1 VPDNDLLNPR
11 RTIELDDAPI
21 EAPPRAPFVE
31 LGLVSCFSFLRGASD
46 AVDLVL
52 AARAL
57 GYDAIGIADANT
69 MAGVV
74 RIHTEAKTLKLR
86 PVIGCRIETVE
97 GLAFLAYPRDR
108 AAYGRLCRLIS
119 AGRMTTLDGEWQA
132 KGACEIDLAMLAAHA
147 DGVQLILLPP
157 RDLEA
162 EFTIAVA
169 DNVVP
174 FPGRDS
180 SGDAETRRGIWRSQR
195 RKAAKEDCR
204 EAAISSLVLAADRNG
219 GCAAD
224 AFPSRLCAFA
234 SDEPSSLPGSAS
246 SRELSASLADTLPH
260 LTALLP
266 TLRHLAASYLYT
278 GDDIARIERLDAL
291 AKANGLDLL
300 ATNDVHYHGPE
311 RRPLQDVMTAIR
323 HKTTVAA
330 AGHLLH
336 GNAERYLK
344 PPEVMVRLFARWPHA
359 IAAARAVADACA
371 FSLDELRYEY
381 PEESYPD
388 GKSPQEHL
396 EVETWWGAEDRYPEG
411 VPEHIADTLER
422 ELALIAR
429 LDLARYFL
437 TIKDI
442 VDFARYEVEP
452 PILCQ
457 GRGSAANSAV
467 CYCLGITS
475 VDPAKHQL
483 LFDRFISEE
492 RREPPDIDVDFEH
505 ERREEVI
512 QYIYRRYGRH
522 RAGLCATV
530 IHYRPRMAIREVG
543 KAMGLT
549 EDVTAALART
559 VWGGWGKE
567 IGERHAAETGMDVT
581 DPHLKRVL
589 KLTRQMIGMPRHLSQ
604 HVGGFILTEGALTET
619 VPIGNGAMPERS
631 FIEWDKDDIEAL
643 GILKVDVLALGMLT
657 CIRKCLDLLEDH
669 HGRRLTLATVP
680 REDPETYAMLR
691 KGDSLGVFQVESR
704 AQMNMLP
711 RLRPR
716 EFYDLVIQ
724 VAIVRPGPI
733 QGDMVHPYLK
743 RRRGAEQV
751 VIPAPSPEHGPPDE
765 LSSILERTLGVPIF
779 QEQAMKI
786 ALDAAKFSSKEANR
800 LRKAMATFRS
810 RGMVDELQ
818 DMMVE
823 RMVAR
828 GYDRDFAQRCF
839 NQIRGFGEYGFPE
852 SHAASFAH
860 LVYVSSWLKCHFPAA
875 FGCALLNSQPMGFYA
890 PAQIVRDAVEHGV
903 TVLPPD
909 VNESA
914 WDCSLID
921 LSDSRGD
928 AELRRDED
936 SSLAKAQR
944 RERKAPA
951 AQPPSKLRAKTDED
965 VAASQ
970 QIFFA
975 PLRLCERQMVPS
987 GSASS
992 RASGPDM
999 GRLDKHIAIRLGLR
1013 KIDGLPEAVA
1023 ARLIAEREAHG
1034 RFADVIALRDRTGI
1048 GPAHIERLASAD
1060 AFGSLGL
1067 SRRQALWDA
1076 RSLVAANEL
1085 PLFAHARRTDPEA
1098 RDEGAERA
1106 PVRLPA
1112 MPLSEEVVAD
1122 YQTTRLSLKAH
1133 PLAFLRAGLAERGFV
1148 RACDLRSRKF
1158 RSMVQVAGVVLIR
1171 QRPGSAKGVCFITL
1185 EDETGVINLV
1195 VWPDLKEKQ
1204 RRVVMGSRLMEVRGR
1219 VEYDDEVIHVIAHH
1233 MTDASNALYRLSDDM
1248 LAAPIA
1254 RADHCNNPLPG
1265 KFGPRDNPREANGD
1279 PRRPV
1284 EPWQE
1289 PPASNRECG
1298 WHDPSSGGHPRDVR
1312 IIPPSRDFH

>member
-1 VPDNDLLNPR
+1 MPENDLQIPK
-11 RTIELDDAPI
+11 RTIELDPASI
-21 EAPPRAPFVE
+21 EAPPRSPFVE

-52 AARAL
+52 QARAL

-74 RIHTEAKTLKLR
+74 RIHTEAKTLKLK
-86 PVIGCRIETVE
+86 PLIGCRIETVE

-108 AAYGRLCRLIS
+108 AGYGQLCRLIS
-119 AGRMTTLDGEWQA
+119 AGRMRTLDGEWQA
-132 KGACEIDLAMLAAHA
+132 KGACDISLAMLAGHTG
-147 DGVQLILLPP
+147 DVQLILLPP
-157 RDLEA
+157 RDLDQR
-162 EFTIAVA
+162 FAVTVPN
-169 DNVVP
+169 NVVP
-174 FPGRDS
+174 FPPGSR
-180 SGDAETRRGIWRSQR
+180 T
-195 RKAAKEDCR
+195 KASEGGQ
-204 EAAISSLVLAADRNG
+204 ADRARVEG
-219 GCAAD
+219 T
-224 AFPSRLCAFA
+224 L
-234 SDEPSSLPGSAS
+234 SDI
-246 SRELSASLADTLPH
+246 LPH
-260 LTALLP
+260 IAAQLP
-266 TLRHLAASYLYT
+266 TLRHLAASFFYT
-278 GDDIARIERLDAL
+278 DSDIARIEQLDAL
-291 AKANGLDLL
+291 ARADGLGIL
-300 ATNDVHYHGPE
+300 ATNDVHYATPD

-330 AGHLLH
+330 AGHLLESN
-336 GNAERYLK
+336 GERYLK
-344 PPEVMVRLFARWPHA
+344 PPATMIRLFERWPHA
-359 IAAARAVADACA
+359 IAATREVADACD
-371 FSLDELRYEY
+371 FSLDELAYEY
-381 PEESYPD
+381 PEEIYPD
-388 GKSPQEHL
+388 GQAPQQYL
-396 EVETWWGAEDRYPEG
+396 TSETWKGAAWRYPGG
-411 VPEHIADTLER
+411 VPETVRETIER
-422 ELALIAR
+422 ELALIGK

-442 VDFARYEVEP
+442 VDYARGVDP

-475 VDPAKHQL
+475 VDPAKHAL

-492 RREPPDIDVDFEH
+492 RKEPPDIDVDFEH

-512 QYIYRRYGRH
+512 QYIYRKYGRH

-549 EDVTAALART
+549 EDVTAALAKT
-559 VWGGWGKE
+559 VWGGWGRE
-567 IGERHAAETGMDVT
+567 ISEKHAAETGMDVR
-581 DPHLKRVL
+581 DPHLRRVL
-589 KLTRQMIGMPRHLSQ
+589 KLTEQMIGMPRHLSQ
-604 HVGGFILTEGALTET
+604 HVGGFILTESALTET
-619 VPIGNGAMPERS
+619 VPIGNGAMPDRS

-657 CIRKCLDLLEDH
+657 CIRKCLDLLDDH
-669 HGRRLTLATVP
+669 YNRPLSLASVP

-751 VIPAPSPEHGPPDE
+751 VIPAPAPEHGPPDE

-786 ALDAAKFSSKEANR
+786 ALDAAKFSSREANR

-823 RMVAR
+823 RMVER
-828 GYDRDFAQRCF
+828 GYDREFAQRCF

-890 PAQIVRDAVEHGV
+890 PAQIVRDAREHGV
-903 TVLPPD
+903 SVLPAD
-909 VNESA
+909 VNLSQ
-914 WDCSLID
+914 WDCTL
-921 LSDSRGD
+921 
-928 AELRRDED
+928 ED
-936 SSLAKAQR
+936 IGGETPASG
-944 RERKAPA
+944 RERG
-951 AQPPSKLRAKTDED
+951 RG
-965 VAASQ
+965 
-970 QIFFA
+970 
-975 PLRLCERQMVPS
+975 RQD
-987 GSASS
+987 
-992 RASGPDM
+992 RN
-999 GRLDKHIAIRLGLR
+999 IALRLGLR
-1013 KIDGLPEAVA
+1013 QVDGLPEAVA
-1023 ARLIAEREAHG
+1023 AGLIAEREAG
-1034 RFADVIALRDRTGI
+1034 GPYADVAALKDRARI
-1048 GPAHIERLASAD
+1048 GPAHIERLASGD
-1060 AFGSLGL
+1060 CFGSMQL

-1076 RSLVAANEL
+1076 RSIVGGADL
-1085 PLFAHARRTDPEA
+1085 PLFAAAAERE
-1098 RDEGAERA
+1098 EGAET
-1106 PVRLPA
+1106 VRTQLPA

-1133 PLAFLRAGLAERGFV
+1133 PMSFLRASLAERGFV

-1158 RSMVQVAGVVLIR
+1158 RSMVHVAGVVLIR

-1233 MTDASNALYRLSDDM
+1233 MEDATHQLYRLSDDM
-1248 LAAPIA
+1248 LNAPVA
-1254 RADHCNNPLPG
+1254 RADHVTTPLPA
-1265 KFGPRDNPREANGD
+1265 KFNPRDNLREGGD
-1279 PRRPV
+1279 DPYRPV
-1284 EPWQE
+1284 EPWEE
-1289 PPASNRECG
+1289 PPPGNRECG
-1298 WHDPSSGGHPRDVR
+1298 WFGPNSGGHPRDAR

>member
-1 VPDNDLLNPR
+1 MPENDLQIPK
-11 RTIELDDAPI
+11 RTIELDPASI
-21 EAPPRAPFVE
+21 EAPPRSPFVE

-52 AARAL
+52 QARAL

-74 RIHTEAKTLKLR
+74 RIHTEAKTLKLK
-86 PVIGCRIETVE
+86 PLIGCRIETVE

-108 AAYGRLCRLIS
+108 AGYGQLCRLIS
-119 AGRMTTLDGEWQA
+119 AGRMRTLDGEWQA
-132 KGACEIDLAMLAAHA
+132 KGACDISLAMLAGHA
-147 DGVQLILLPP
+147 GDVQLILLPP
-157 RDLEA
+157 CDLDQR
-162 EFTIAVA
+162 FAVTVPN
-169 DNVVP
+169 NVVP
-174 FPGRDS
+174 FPPGSR
-180 SGDAETRRGIWRSQR
+180 T
-195 RKAAKEDCR
+195 KASEGGQ
-204 EAAISSLVLAADRNG
+204 ADRVRVEG
-219 GCAAD
+219 T
-224 AFPSRLCAFA
+224 L
-234 SDEPSSLPGSAS
+234 SDI
-246 SRELSASLADTLPH
+246 LPH
-260 LTALLP
+260 IAAQLP
-266 TLRHLAASYLYT
+266 TLRHLAASFLYT
-278 GDDIARIERLDAL
+278 DSDIARIERLDAL
-291 AKANGLDLL
+291 ARAHGLGIL
-300 ATNDVHYHGPE
+300 ATNDVHYATPD

-330 AGHLLH
+330 AGHLLESN
-336 GNAERYLK
+336 GERYLK
-344 PPEVMVRLFARWPHA
+344 PPATMIRLFDRWPHA
-359 IAAARAVADACA
+359 IAATREVADACD
-371 FSLDELRYEY
+371 FSLDELAYEY
-381 PEESYPD
+381 PEEIYPD
-388 GKSPQEHL
+388 GQAPQQYL
-396 EVETWWGAEDRYPEG
+396 TSETWKGAAWRYPGG
-411 VPEHIADTLER
+411 VPETVRETIER
-422 ELALIAR
+422 ELALIGK

-442 VDFARYEVEP
+442 VDYARGVDP

-475 VDPAKHQL
+475 VDPAKHAL

-492 RREPPDIDVDFEH
+492 RKEPPDIDVDFEH

-512 QYIYRRYGRH
+512 QYIYRKYGRH

-549 EDVTAALART
+549 EDVTAALAKT
-559 VWGGWGKE
+559 VWGGWGRE
-567 IGERHAAETGMDVT
+567 ISEKHAAETGMDVR
-581 DPHLKRVL
+581 DPHLRRVL
-589 KLTRQMIGMPRHLSQ
+589 KLTEQMIGMPRHLSQ
-604 HVGGFILTEGALTET
+604 HVGGFILTESALTET

-657 CIRKCLDLLEDH
+657 CIRKCLDLLESH
-669 HGRRLTLATVP
+669 HEKSLSLANVP

-751 VIPAPSPEHGPPDE
+751 VIPAPAPEHGPPDE

-786 ALDAAKFSSKEANR
+786 ALDAAKFSSREANR

-823 RMVAR
+823 RMVER
-828 GYDRDFAQRCF
+828 GYDREFAQRCF

-890 PAQIVRDAVEHGV
+890 PAQIVRDAREHGV
-903 TVLPPD
+903 SVLPAD
-909 VNESA
+909 VNLSQ
-914 WDCSLID
+914 WDCTL
-921 LSDSRGD
+921 
-928 AELRRDED
+928 ED
-936 SSLAKAQR
+936 IGGGTPANG
-944 RERKAPA
+944 RERARGR
-951 AQPPSKLRAKTDED
+951 Q
-965 VAASQ
+965 
-970 QIFFA
+970 
-975 PLRLCERQMVPS
+975 ERT
-987 GSASS
+987 
-992 RASGPDM
+992 
-999 GRLDKHIAIRLGLR
+999 IALRLGLR
-1013 KIDGLPEAVA
+1013 QVDGLPEAVA
-1023 ARLIAEREAHG
+1023 ARLIAEREAG
-1034 RFADVIALRDRTGI
+1034 GAYADVAALKDRARI
-1048 GPAHIERLASAD
+1048 GPAHIERLASGD
-1060 AFGSLGL
+1060 CFGSMQL

-1076 RSLVAANEL
+1076 RSIVGGADL
-1085 PLFAHARRTDPEA
+1085 PLFAAAAARE
-1098 RDEGAERA
+1098 EGAET
-1106 PVRLPA
+1106 VRTQLPA

-1133 PLAFLRAGLAERGFV
+1133 PMAFLRASLAERGFV

-1158 RSMVQVAGVVLIR
+1158 RSMVHVAGVVLIR

-1233 MTDASNALYRLSDDM
+1233 MEDATHQLYRLSDDM
-1248 LAAPIA
+1248 LNAPVA
-1254 RADHCNNPLPG
+1254 RADHVTTPLPA
-1265 KFGPRDNPREANGD
+1265 KFNPRDNLREGGD
-1279 PRRPV
+1279 DPYRPV
-1284 EPWQE
+1284 EPWEE
-1289 PPASNRECG
+1289 PPPGNRECG
-1298 WHDPSSGGHPRDVR
+1298 WFGPNSGGHPRDAR

>member
-1 VPDNDLLNPR
+1 MPENDLQIPK
-11 RTIELDDAPI
+11 RTIELDPASI
-21 EAPPRAPFVE
+21 EAPPRSPFVE

-52 AARAL
+52 QARAL

-74 RIHTEAKTLKLR
+74 RIHTEAKTLKLK
-86 PVIGCRIETVE
+86 PLIGCRIETVE

-108 AAYGRLCRLIS
+108 AGYGQLCRLIS
-119 AGRMTTLDGEWQA
+119 AGRMRTLDGEWQA
-132 KGACEIDLAMLAAHA
+132 KGACDISLAMLAGHTG
-147 DGVQLILLPP
+147 DVQLILLPP
-157 RDLEA
+157 RDLDQR
-162 EFTIAVA
+162 FAVTVPN
-169 DNVVP
+169 NVVP
-174 FPGRDS
+174 FPPGSR
-180 SGDAETRRGIWRSQR
+180 T
-195 RKAAKEDCR
+195 
-204 EAAISSLVLAADRNG
+204 EASEGGQADRVRVEG
-219 GCAAD
+219 T
-224 AFPSRLCAFA
+224 L
-234 SDEPSSLPGSAS
+234 SDI
-246 SRELSASLADTLPH
+246 LPH
-260 LTALLP
+260 IAAQLP
-266 TLRHLAASYLYT
+266 TLRHLAASFLYT
-278 GDDIARIERLDAL
+278 DSDIARIERLDAL
-291 AKANGLDLL
+291 AKAHGLGIL
-300 ATNDVHYHGPE
+300 ATNDVHYATPD

-330 AGHLLH
+330 AGHLLESN
-336 GNAERYLK
+336 GERYLK
-344 PPEVMVRLFARWPHA
+344 PPATMIRLFDRWPHA
-359 IAAARAVADACA
+359 IAATREVADACD
-371 FSLDELRYEY
+371 FSLDELAYEY
-381 PEESYPD
+381 PEEIYPD
-388 GKSPQEHL
+388 GQAPQQYL
-396 EVETWWGAEDRYPEG
+396 TSETWKGAAWRYPGG
-411 VPEHIADTLER
+411 VPETVRETIER
-422 ELALIAR
+422 ELALIGK

-442 VDFARYEVEP
+442 VDYARGVDP

-475 VDPAKHQL
+475 VDPAKHAL

-492 RREPPDIDVDFEH
+492 RKEPPDIDVDFEH

-512 QYIYRRYGRH
+512 QYIYRKYGRH

-549 EDVTAALART
+549 EDVTAALAKT
-559 VWGGWGKE
+559 VWGGWGRE
-567 IGERHAAETGMDVT
+567 ISEKHAAETGMDVR
-581 DPHLKRVL
+581 DPHLRRVL
-589 KLTRQMIGMPRHLSQ
+589 KLTEQMIGMPRHLSQ
-604 HVGGFILTEGALTET
+604 HVGGFILTESALTET

-657 CIRKCLDLLEDH
+657 CIRKCLDLLDDH
-669 HGRRLTLATVP
+669 YNRPLSLASVP

-751 VIPAPSPEHGPPDE
+751 VIPAPAPEHGPPDE

-786 ALDAAKFSSKEANR
+786 ALDAAKFSSREANR

-823 RMVAR
+823 RMVER
-828 GYDRDFAQRCF
+828 GYDREFAQRCF

-890 PAQIVRDAVEHGV
+890 PAQIVRDAREHGV
-903 TVLPPD
+903 SVLPAD
-909 VNESA
+909 VNLSQ
-914 WDCSLID
+914 WDCTL
-921 LSDSRGD
+921 
-928 AELRRDED
+928 ED
-936 SSLAKAQR
+936 IGGETPASG
-944 RERKAPA
+944 RERG
-951 AQPPSKLRAKTDED
+951 RG
-965 VAASQ
+965 
-970 QIFFA
+970 
-975 PLRLCERQMVPS
+975 RQD
-987 GSASS
+987 
-992 RASGPDM
+992 RN
-999 GRLDKHIAIRLGLR
+999 IALRLGLR
-1013 KIDGLPEAVA
+1013 QVDGLPEAVA
-1023 ARLIAEREAHG
+1023 ARLIAEREAG
-1034 RFADVIALRDRTGI
+1034 GPYADVAALKDRARI
-1048 GPAHIERLASAD
+1048 GPAHIERLASGD
-1060 AFGSLGL
+1060 CFGSMQL

-1076 RSLVAANEL
+1076 RSIVGGADL
-1085 PLFAHARRTDPEA
+1085 PLFAAAAA
-1098 RDEGAERA
+1098 RDEGAETARTQ
-1106 PVRLPA
+1106 LPA

-1133 PLAFLRAGLAERGFV
+1133 PMAFLRASLAERGFV
-1148 RACDLRSRKF
+1148 RASDLRSRKF
-1158 RSMVQVAGVVLIR
+1158 RSMVHVAGVVLIR

-1233 MTDASNALYRLSDDM
+1233 MEDATHQLYRLSDDM
-1248 LAAPIA
+1248 LNAPVA
-1254 RADHCNNPLPG
+1254 RADHVTTPLPA
-1265 KFGPRDNPREANGD
+1265 KFNPRDNLREGGD
-1279 PRRPV
+1279 DPYRPV
-1284 EPWQE
+1284 EPWEE
-1289 PPASNRECG
+1289 PPPGNRECG
-1298 WHDPSSGGHPRDVR
+1298 WFGPNSGGHPRDAR

>member
-1 VPDNDLLNPR
+1 MPENDQQIPK
-11 RTIELDDAPI
+11 RTIDLDPEGIDAPR
-21 EAPPRAPFVE
+21 RAPFVE

-52 AARAL
+52 QARAL

-74 RIHTEAKTLKLR
+74 RFHTEAKTLKLK
-86 PVIGCRIETVE
+86 PCIGCRIETVE
-97 GLAFLAYPRDR
+97 GLGFLAYPKSR

-119 AGRMTTLDGEWQA
+119 AGRMRTLSGEWQE
-132 KGACEIDLAMLAAHA
+132 KGECDISLAMLAAHSR
-147 DGVQLILLPP
+147 GVQLVLVPP
-157 RDLEA
+157 PDLA
-162 EFTIAVA
+162 QHFTVPIWGS
-169 DNVVP
+169 NVVALGGEQLQDHVTAP
-174 FPGRDS
+174 FEEIFPHL
-180 SGDAETRRGIWRSQR
+180 
-195 RKAAKEDCR
+195 AK
-204 EAAISSLVLAADRNG
+204 G
-219 GCAAD
+219 
-224 AFPSRLCAFA
+224 
-234 SDEPSSLPGSAS
+234 LPGM
-246 SRELSASLADTLPH
+246 
-260 LTALLP
+260 
-266 TLRHLAASYLYT
+266 RHIAAAYLYT
-278 GDDIARIERLDAL
+278 GSDVARIERLDAL
-291 AKANGLDLL
+291 AKANGLSIL
-300 ATNDVHYHGPE
+300 ATNDVHYHKPE

-323 HKTTVAA
+323 HKTTVAR

-344 PPEVMVRLFARWPHA
+344 PPETMIRLFARWPHA
-359 IAAARAVADACA
+359 ITATREVADACN
-371 FSLDELRYEY
+371 FSLEELKYEY
-381 PEESYPD
+381 PEELYP
-388 GKSPQEHL
+388 GGVEPQVYL
-396 EVETWWGAEDRYPEG
+396 ESETWKGAEWRYPAGLPDSVHE
-411 VPEHIADTLER
+411 TLHK
-422 ELALIAR
+422 ELALIGKM
-429 LDLARYFL
+429 DLARYFL

-442 VDFARYEVEP
+442 VDFARSKVDP

-467 CYCLGITS
+467 CYCLGITN
-475 VDPAKHQL
+475 VDPAQHQL
-483 LFDRFISEE
+483 LFDRFISED
-492 RREPPDIDVDFEH
+492 RKEPPDIDVDFEH

-512 QYIYRRYGRH
+512 QYLYRKYGRH

-549 EDVTAALART
+549 EDVTAALAKT
-559 VWGGWGKE
+559 VWGGWGRE
-567 IGERHAAETGMDVT
+567 ISEKHAAETGMDVT

-589 KLTRQMIGMPRHLSQ
+589 KLTEQMIGMPRHLSQ

-619 VPIGNGAMPERS
+619 VPVGNGAMPDRS

-657 CIRKCLDLLEDH
+657 CIRKCLDLLDDH
-669 HGRRLTLATVP
+669 HGRTLTLASVP

-751 VIPAPSPEHGPPDE
+751 VIPAPNPQHGPPDE

-823 RMVAR
+823 RMVDR
-828 GYDRDFAQRCF
+828 GYDREFAQRCF

-875 FGCALLNSQPMGFYA
+875 FACALLNSQPMGFYA
-890 PAQIVRDAVEHGV
+890 PAQIVRDAAEHGV
-903 TVLPPD
+903 RVLPAD
-909 VNESA
+909 VNLSQ
-914 WDCSLID
+914 WDCTLER
-921 LSDSRGD
+921 LGEGRE
-928 AELRRDED
+928 ANDE
-936 SSLAKAQR
+936 R
-944 RERKAPA
+944 
-951 AQPPSKLRAKTDED
+951 
-965 VAASQ
+965 
-970 QIFFA
+970 
-975 PLRLCERQMVPS
+975 
-987 GSASS
+987 
-992 RASGPDM
+992 
-999 GRLDKHIAIRLGLR
+999 GRLDRYMGLRLGLR
-1013 KIDGLPEAVA
+1013 QIDGLPEAVA
-1023 ARLIAEREAHG
+1023 AQLVAEREENGAYE
-1034 RFADVIALRDRTGI
+1034 DVRALRDRTRI
-1048 GPAHIERLASAD
+1048 GPAHVERLASAD
-1060 AFGSLGL
+1060 AFGSMQL

-1076 RSLVAANEL
+1076 RSLVGGPDL
-1085 PLFAHARRTDPEA
+1085 PLFAAAAA
-1098 RDEGAERA
+1098 RDEGAEKRA
-1106 PVRLPA
+1106 TCLPQ

-1133 PLAFLRAGLAERGFV
+1133 PMAFLRASLAERGFV
-1148 RACDLRSRKF
+1148 RACDLRERKF
-1158 RSMVQVAGVVLIR
+1158 RSMVHVAGVVLIR

-1233 MTDASNALYRLSDDM
+1233 MTDATGELHKLSDDM
-1248 LAAPIA
+1248 LNAPLA
-1254 RADHCNNPLPG
+1254 RADHVATPLPD
-1265 KFGPRDNPREANGD
+1265 KFNPRDNLRTGKDD
-1279 PRRPV
+1279 PYKPV

-1289 PPASNRECG
+1289 PPPGNRECG
-1298 WHDPSSGGHPRDVR
+1298 WHGSHPRDVR
-1312 IIPPSRDFH
+1312 IIPKSRDFH

>member
-1 VPDNDLLNPR
+1 MPENDLQIPK
-11 RTIELDDAPI
+11 RTIELDPASI
-21 EAPPRAPFVE
+21 EAPPRSPFVE

-52 AARAL
+52 QARAL

-74 RIHTEAKTLKLR
+74 RIHTEAKTLKLK
-86 PVIGCRIETVE
+86 PLIGCRIETVE

-108 AAYGRLCRLIS
+108 AGYGQLCRLIS
-119 AGRMTTLDGEWQA
+119 AGRMRTLDGEWQA
-132 KGACEIDLAMLAAHA
+132 KGACDISLAMLAGHTG
-147 DGVQLILLPP
+147 DVQLILLPP
-157 RDLEA
+157 RDLDQR
-162 EFTIAVA
+162 FAVTVPS
-169 DNVVP
+169 NVVP
-174 FPGRDS
+174 FPPGSR
-180 SGDAETRRGIWRSQR
+180 T
-195 RKAAKEDCR
+195 KASEGGQ
-204 EAAISSLVLAADRNG
+204 ADRARVEG
-219 GCAAD
+219 T
-224 AFPSRLCAFA
+224 L
-234 SDEPSSLPGSAS
+234 SDI
-246 SRELSASLADTLPH
+246 LPH
-260 LTALLP
+260 IAAQLP
-266 TLRHLAASYLYT
+266 TLRHLAASFLYT
-278 GDDIARIERLDAL
+278 DSDIARIERLDAL
-291 AKANGLDLL
+291 ARAHGLGIL
-300 ATNDVHYHGPE
+300 ATNDVHYATPD

-330 AGHLLH
+330 AGHLLESN
-336 GNAERYLK
+336 GERYLK
-344 PPEVMVRLFARWPHA
+344 PPATMIRLFERWPHA
-359 IAAARAVADACA
+359 IAATREVADACD
-371 FSLDELRYEY
+371 FSLDELAYEY
-381 PEESYPD
+381 PEEIYPD
-388 GKSPQEHL
+388 GQAPQQYL
-396 EVETWWGAEDRYPEG
+396 TSETWKGAAWRYPGG
-411 VPEHIADTLER
+411 VPETVRETIER
-422 ELALIAR
+422 ELALIGK

-442 VDFARYEVEP
+442 VDYARGVDP

-475 VDPAKHQL
+475 VDPAKHAL

-492 RREPPDIDVDFEH
+492 RKEPPDIDVDFEH

-512 QYIYRRYGRH
+512 QYIYRKYGRH

-549 EDVTAALART
+549 EDVTAALAKT
-559 VWGGWGKE
+559 VWGGWGRE
-567 IGERHAAETGMDVT
+567 ISEKHAAETGMDVR
-581 DPHLKRVL
+581 DPHLRRVL
-589 KLTRQMIGMPRHLSQ
+589 KLTEQIIGMPRHLSQ
-604 HVGGFILTEGALTET
+604 HVGGFILTESALTET

-657 CIRKCLDLLEDH
+657 CIRKCLDLLDDH
-669 HGRRLTLATVP
+669 YNRPLSLASVP

-751 VIPAPSPEHGPPDE
+751 VIPAPAPEHGPPDE

-786 ALDAAKFSSKEANR
+786 ALDAAQFSSKEANR

-823 RMVAR
+823 RMVER
-828 GYDRDFAQRCF
+828 GYDREFAQRCF

-890 PAQIVRDAVEHGV
+890 PAQIVRDAREHGV
-903 TVLPPD
+903 SVLPAD
-909 VNESA
+909 VNLSQ
-914 WDCSLID
+914 WDCTL
-921 LSDSRGD
+921 
-928 AELRRDED
+928 ED
-936 SSLAKAQR
+936 IGGETPASG
-944 RERKAPA
+944 RERG
-951 AQPPSKLRAKTDED
+951 RG
-965 VAASQ
+965 
-970 QIFFA
+970 
-975 PLRLCERQMVPS
+975 RQD
-987 GSASS
+987 
-992 RASGPDM
+992 RN
-999 GRLDKHIAIRLGLR
+999 IALRLGLR
-1013 KIDGLPEAVA
+1013 QVDGLPEAVA
-1023 ARLIAEREAHG
+1023 AGLIAEREAG
-1034 RFADVIALRDRTGI
+1034 GPYADVAALKDRARI
-1048 GPAHIERLASAD
+1048 GPAHIERLASGD
-1060 AFGSLGL
+1060 CFGSMQL

-1076 RSLVAANEL
+1076 RSIVGGADL
-1085 PLFAHARRTDPEA
+1085 PLFAAAAARE
-1098 RDEGAERA
+1098 EGAET
-1106 PVRLPA
+1106 VRTQLPA

-1133 PLAFLRAGLAERGFV
+1133 PMAFLRASLAERGFV

-1158 RSMVQVAGVVLIR
+1158 RSMVHVAGVVLIR

-1233 MTDASNALYRLSDDM
+1233 MEDATHQLYRLSDDM
-1248 LAAPIA
+1248 LNAPVA
-1254 RADHCNNPLPG
+1254 RADHVTTPLPA
-1265 KFGPRDNPREANGD
+1265 KFNPRDNLREGGD
-1279 PRRPV
+1279 DPYRPV
-1284 EPWQE
+1284 EPWEE
-1289 PPASNRECG
+1289 PPPGNRECG
-1298 WHDPSSGGHPRDVR
+1298 WFGPNSGGHPRDAR